1 LRLFVK
7 YNKVKVDL
15 SFGELVI
22 F

>member
-7 YNKVKVDL
+7 YNKVIREL
-15 SFGELVI
+15 SFGEVVI